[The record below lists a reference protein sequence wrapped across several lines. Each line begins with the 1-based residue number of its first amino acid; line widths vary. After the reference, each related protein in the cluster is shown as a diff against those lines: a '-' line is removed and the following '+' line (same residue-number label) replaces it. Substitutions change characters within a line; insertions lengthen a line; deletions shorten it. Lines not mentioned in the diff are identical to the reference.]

1 MVHDNAGATL
11 SALLLYKS
19 GVPVTVPDPARY
31 AVHKMI
37 VATRRRKTGL
47 SAIKR
52 NKDTRQAEIL
62 FEALYETRRSSDFA
76 IAFDEAWQRGP
87 AWQEALQKAESSML
101 SMEGREALVRIRTQ
115 GNKEIGISNRNS

>member
-1 MVHDNAGATL
+1 M
-11 SALLLYKS
+11 
-19 GVPVTVPDPARY
+19 
-31 AVHKMI
+31 
-37 VATRRRKTGL
+37 

-52 NKDTRQAEIL
+52 DKDIRQAEIL

-101 SMEGREALVRIRTQ
+101 SMEGQEALGRIRKQ
-115 GNKEIGISNRNS
+115 GSKEIGLSDRDT